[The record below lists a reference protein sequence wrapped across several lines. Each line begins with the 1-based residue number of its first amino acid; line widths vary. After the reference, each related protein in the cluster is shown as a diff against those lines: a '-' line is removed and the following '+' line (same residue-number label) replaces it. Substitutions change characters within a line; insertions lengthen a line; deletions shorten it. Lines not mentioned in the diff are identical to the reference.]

1 MSRCAGAAAAPG
13 APACLAR
20 VRWATT
26 LALIAL
32 ALIGCSTDQPK
43 PSSLETLNPRISG
56 RLVWQAKLDGARFG
70 LSVAARAG
78 RFHVAGDDGTVMA
91 LDADTGRVMWRAQA
105 GARLSAGVGSDG
117 RFAAV
122 VTAGNELIAFDAGRL
137 AWRQRL
143 PGRVLTAPL
152 VAGERVFVLGVDR
165 AVQAFDALDG
175 RRLWQFQRQGD
186 ALTLGQPGVL
196 MAFGDTLVAGQGPRL
211 TGIDPLR
218 GTVRWEAALANPR
231 GTNEIERL
239 ADLIG
244 PAARTGNLVCA
255 RAFQAA
261 VGCVDAVRATVAWSR
276 NIGGTDPVAADAS
289 AVVAGDASDRL
300 TAWRQGSGELLWT
313 RETFLHR
320 QLGGL
325 TMAGPTVVFGDA
337 QGFVH
342 FLDRDSGQTLLRLA
356 TDGSRI
362 AAVPVVWDTTVLVVT
377 SAGGLY
383 AFRPE

>member
-1 MSRCAGAAAAPG
+1 MRGGCAAPAKGAAAAG
-13 APACLAR
+13 LR
-20 VRWATT
+20 GG
-26 LALIAL
+26 LALL
-32 ALIGCSTDQPK
+32 ALLVLLPACSTDSPK
-43 PSSLETLNPRISG
+43 PSALESVSPRISG

-70 LSVAARAG
+70 LSVAARDG
-78 RFHVAGDDGTVMA
+78 RFHVAGDDGSVMA
-91 LDADTGRVMWRAQA
+91 LDAASGRVLWRAQA

-122 VTAGNELIAFDAGRL
+122 VTAANELLNFQEGGL
-137 AWRQRL
+137 VWRQRL

-152 VAGERVFVLGVDR
+152 VAGERVFVIGVDR
-165 AVQAFDALDG
+165 TVQAFDALDG

-211 TGIDPLR
+211 AGIDPLR
-218 GTVRWEAALANPR
+218 GTLRWEAALANPR

-244 PAARTGNLVCA
+244 PAARSGNLICA
-255 RAFQAA
+255 RAFQSA
-261 VGCVDAVRATVAWSR
+261 VACVDAVRGALTWSR
-276 NIGGTDPVAADAS
+276 NVGGSDPVAADGVA
-289 AVVAGDASDRL
+289 AVAADASDRL

-362 AAVPVVWDTTVLVVT
+362 TASPVVWDTTVLVVT